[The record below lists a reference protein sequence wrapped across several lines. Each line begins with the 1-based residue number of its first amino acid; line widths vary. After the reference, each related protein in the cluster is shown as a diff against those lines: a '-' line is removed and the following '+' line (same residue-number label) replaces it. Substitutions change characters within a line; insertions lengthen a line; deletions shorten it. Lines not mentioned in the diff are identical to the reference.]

1 MTMYAA
7 IGLAM
12 KVTKHIQAGNLDKAA
27 FYFVARCA
35 RDGKPEADSPEGEE
49 LSQLKAAGYRFFTN
63 NGDVVC
69 EKPNGRIF
77 LGKDALD
84 SWLALFG

>member
-7 IGLAM
+7 VGLAM
-12 KVTKHIQAGNLDKAA
+12 KVNKHIQAGNLEKAA

-49 LSQLKAAGYRFFTN
+49 LSQLKAAGYRFAQIKGEVFC
-63 NGDVVC
+63 V
-69 EKPNGRIF
+69 KPNGRIY

-84 SWLALFG
+84 SWLALVG

>member
-1 MTMYAA
+1 MLYQI
-7 IGLAM
+7 IGLTT
-12 KVTKHIQAGNLDKAA
+12 KVNKHIQAGNLDKAA

-35 RDGKPEADSPEGEE
+35 RDGKPEPGSAESED
-49 LSQLKAAGYRFFTN
+49 LSQLKAAGYRFHTN

-69 EKPNGRIF
+69 EKPNGKLYQGRE
-77 LGKDALD
+77 ALD